1 MDREERRLR
10 RRKDTRDAV
19 VVLIVFAMIVA
30 LVVAGAVFGISKL
43 MSGRNHTPV
52 NGNAGADTQATET
65 QETESIPQTEE
76 PEATE
81 AQTQT
86 VVDPLV
92 EQAAQIVSGMTLE
105 EKVAQM
111 FFITPEALTGYGQV
125 TVAGDATNEAYQKYP
140 VGGLIYNSQNL
151 VDIDQTKTMMAK
163 MRQYAD
169 SRISLPV
176 FLGVDEEGGSV
187 TRIASNEAYG
197 LTNVDNMS
205 DIGATGDTQN
215 AYQAGVTIGTYL
227 SDLGF
232 NLDFAPVA
240 DVLTVSDSVIGNR
253 SFGTDSELVASMAL
267 SELQGLESMGIQGV
281 VKHFPG
287 HGGVSGDSHSGAVST
302 DKSLEELFAS
312 ELVPFQRAIDGGAEF
327 LMVGHIAAPNV
338 TGDDTPASLSK
349 VMITDV
355 LRTQMGYQGV
365 VITDAMNMTAIT
377 ANHAAD
383 EAAVLAVNAGADM
396 ILMPEDFGKAYNGVI
411 DAVNNGTIE
420 EYRINEAVVRIVK
433 AKLALSAQ

>member
-81 AQTQT
+81 VQTQT

-163 MRQYAD
+163 MQQYAD

-312 ELVPFQRAIDGGAEF
+312 ELVPFQRAIDGGAQF

-365 VITDAMNMTAIT
+365 VITGAMNMTAIT

>member
-19 VVLIVFAMIVA
+19 VVLTVFAMIVA

-163 MRQYAD
+163 MQQYAD

-187 TRIASNEAYG
+187 TRIASNEVYG
-197 LTNVDNMS
+197 LTNVNNMS

-312 ELVPFQRAIDGGAEF
+312 ELVPFQRAIDGGAQF

>member
-30 LVVAGAVFGISKL
+30 LVVAGALFGISKL

-163 MRQYAD
+163 MQQYAD

-253 SFGTDSELVASMAL
+253 SFGTDSELVASMTL

-420 EYRINEAVVRIVK
+420 EYRINEAAVRIVK

>member
-19 VVLIVFAMIVA
+19 VVLTVFAMIVA

-163 MRQYAD
+163 MQQYAD

-187 TRIASNEAYG
+187 TRIASNEVYG

>member
-19 VVLIVFAMIVA
+19 VVLTVFAMIVA

-81 AQTQT
+81 AQT

-163 MRQYAD
+163 MQQYAD

-197 LTNVDNMS
+197 LTNVNNMS

>member
-19 VVLIVFAMIVA
+19 VVLTVFAMIVA

-81 AQTQT
+81 TQT

-163 MRQYAD
+163 MQQYAD

-197 LTNVDNMS
+197 LTNIDNMS

-281 VKHFPG
+281 MKHFPG

-411 DAVNNGTIE
+411 DAVNNGTID

>member
-19 VVLIVFAMIVA
+19 VVLTVFAMIVA

-86 VVDPLV
+86 VVDPFV

-163 MRQYAD
+163 MQQYAD

>member
-19 VVLIVFAMIVA
+19 VVLTIFAMIVA

-81 AQTQT
+81 TQT

-163 MRQYAD
+163 MQQYAD

-197 LTNVDNMS
+197 LTNVNNIS

-281 VKHFPG
+281 MKHFPG

-355 LRTQMGYQGV
+355 LRNQMGYQGV

-411 DAVNNGTIE
+411 DAVNNGTID

>member
-19 VVLIVFAMIVA
+19 VVLTVFAMIVA

-163 MRQYAD
+163 MQQYAD

>member
-81 AQTQT
+81 VQTQT

-163 MRQYAD
+163 MQQYAD

-312 ELVPFQRAIDGGAEF
+312 ELVPFQRAIDGGAQF

-377 ANHAAD
+377 ANHAED

>member
-19 VVLIVFAMIVA
+19 VVLTVFAMIVA
-30 LVVAGAVFGISKL
+30 LVVAGAVFGIGKL

-81 AQTQT
+81 TQT

-163 MRQYAD
+163 MQQYAD

-197 LTNVDNMS
+197 ITNVNNMS

-281 VKHFPG
+281 MKHFPG

-411 DAVNNGTIE
+411 DAVNNGTID

>member
-19 VVLIVFAMIVA
+19 VVLTIFAMIVA

-81 AQTQT
+81 TQT

-163 MRQYAD
+163 MQQYAD

-197 LTNVDNMS
+197 ITNVSNMS

-281 VKHFPG
+281 MKHFPG

-411 DAVNNGTIE
+411 DAVNNGTID

>member
-19 VVLIVFAMIVA
+19 VVLTVFAMIVA

-81 AQTQT
+81 TQT

-163 MRQYAD
+163 MQQYAD

-197 LTNVDNMS
+197 ITNIDNMS

-281 VKHFPG
+281 MKHFPG
-287 HGGVSGDSHSGAVST
+287 HGGVSGDSHSGVVST

-411 DAVNNGTIE
+411 DAVNNGTID

>member
-163 MRQYAD
+163 MQQYAD

-197 LTNVDNMS
+197 ITNVNNMS

-312 ELVPFQRAIDGGAEF
+312 ELVPFQRAIDGGAQF

-338 TGDDTPASLSK
+338 TWDDTPASLSK

>member
-19 VVLIVFAMIVA
+19 VVLTVFAMIVA

-81 AQTQT
+81 TQT

-163 MRQYAD
+163 MQQYAD

-187 TRIASNEAYG
+187 TQIASNEAYG
-197 LTNVDNMS
+197 LTNVNNMS

-281 VKHFPG
+281 MKHFPG

-396 ILMPEDFGKAYNGVI
+396 ILVPEDFGKAYNGVI
-411 DAVNNGTIE
+411 DAVNNGTID

>member
-19 VVLIVFAMIVA
+19 VVLTVFAMIVA

-81 AQTQT
+81 TQT

-105 EKVAQM
+105 EKVAQI

-163 MRQYAD
+163 MQQYAD

-197 LTNVDNMS
+197 LTNVNNMS

-411 DAVNNGTIE
+411 DAVNNGTID

>member
-10 RRKDTRDAV
+10 RRQDTRDAIV
-19 VVLIVFAMIVA
+19 ILTVFAMIAA
-30 LVVAGAVFGISKL
+30 LLVAGAIFGISRL
-43 MSGRNHTPV
+43 MSGGSQKP
-52 NGNAGADTQATET
+52 AGGAAGTDTQATET

-76 PEATE
+76 PEETE
-81 AQTQT
+81 TQT

-151 VDIDQTKTMMAK
+151 VDIEQTKTMMAK
-163 MRQYAD
+163 MQEYAD

-197 LTNVDNMS
+197 LTDVGNMS
-205 DIGATGDTQN
+205 DIGATGDAQN

-240 DVLTVSDSVIGNR
+240 DVLTVSDSVIRNR

-267 SELQGLESMGIQGV
+267 SELQGLESMGVKGV

-302 DKSLEELFAS
+302 DKSLEELFAA
-312 ELVPFQRAIDGGAEF
+312 ELVPFQRAVDGGAEF

-396 ILMPEDFGKAYNGVI
+396 ILMPEDFEKAYKGVI

-433 AKLALSAQ
+433 AKLALSAQY

>member
-19 VVLIVFAMIVA
+19 VVLTIFAMIVA

-81 AQTQT
+81 TQT

-163 MRQYAD
+163 MQQYAD

-197 LTNVDNMS
+197 ITNVDNMS

-281 VKHFPG
+281 MKHFPG

-411 DAVNNGTIE
+411 DAVNNGTID

>member
-19 VVLIVFAMIVA
+19 VVLTIFAMIIA

-81 AQTQT
+81 TQT

-163 MRQYAD
+163 MQQYAD

-197 LTNVDNMS
+197 ITNIDNMS

-281 VKHFPG
+281 MKHFPG

-411 DAVNNGTIE
+411 DAVNNGTID

>member
-19 VVLIVFAMIVA
+19 VVLTIFAMIVA

-81 AQTQT
+81 TQT

-163 MRQYAD
+163 MQQYAD

-187 TRIASNEAYG
+187 ARIASNEAYG
-197 LTNVDNMS
+197 ITNVSNMS

-232 NLDFAPVA
+232 NFDFAPVA

-281 VKHFPG
+281 MKHFPG

-411 DAVNNGTIE
+411 DAVNNGTID

>member
-19 VVLIVFAMIVA
+19 VVLTIFAMIVA

-65 QETESIPQTEE
+65 QETEE

-81 AQTQT
+81 TQT

-163 MRQYAD
+163 MQQYAD

-197 LTNVDNMS
+197 LTNVNNMS

-411 DAVNNGTIE
+411 DAVNNGTID

>member
-1 MDREERRLR
+1 
-10 RRKDTRDAV
+10 
-19 VVLIVFAMIVA
+19 
-30 LVVAGAVFGISKL
+30 
-43 MSGRNHTPV
+43 MSGRNHAPV

-163 MRQYAD
+163 MQQYAD

-187 TRIASNEAYG
+187 TRIASNEVYG

>member
-163 MRQYAD
+163 MQQYAD

>member
-19 VVLIVFAMIVA
+19 VVLTVFAMIVA

-81 AQTQT
+81 TQT

-163 MRQYAD
+163 MQQYAD

-197 LTNVDNMS
+197 ITNVNNMS

-281 VKHFPG
+281 MKHFPG

-411 DAVNNGTIE
+411 DAVNNGTID

>member
-19 VVLIVFAMIVA
+19 VVLTVFAMIIA

-81 AQTQT
+81 TQT

-163 MRQYAD
+163 MQQYAD

-197 LTNVDNMS
+197 ITNVSDMS

-281 VKHFPG
+281 MKHFPG

-411 DAVNNGTIE
+411 DAVNNGTID

>member
-19 VVLIVFAMIVA
+19 VVLTVFAMIVA

-81 AQTQT
+81 TQT

-163 MRQYAD
+163 MQQYAD

-197 LTNVDNMS
+197 LTNVNNMS

-281 VKHFPG
+281 MKHFPG

-411 DAVNNGTIE
+411 DAVNNGTID

>member
-19 VVLIVFAMIVA
+19 VVLTVFAMIVA

-81 AQTQT
+81 TQT

-163 MRQYAD
+163 MQQYAD

>member
-19 VVLIVFAMIVA
+19 VVLTVFAMIVA

-65 QETESIPQTEE
+65 QETESISQTEE

-81 AQTQT
+81 TQT

-163 MRQYAD
+163 MQQYAD

-197 LTNVDNMS
+197 LTNVNNMS

-232 NLDFAPVA
+232 NFDFAPVA

-281 VKHFPG
+281 MKHFPG

-411 DAVNNGTIE
+411 DAVNNGTID

>member
-19 VVLIVFAMIVA
+19 VVLTVFAMIVA

-81 AQTQT
+81 TQT

-163 MRQYAD
+163 MQQYAD

-187 TRIASNEAYG
+187 TQIASNEAYG
-197 LTNVDNMS
+197 LTNVNNMS

-281 VKHFPG
+281 MKHFPG

-411 DAVNNGTIE
+411 DAVNNGTID

>member
-19 VVLIVFAMIVA
+19 VVLTVFAMIVA

-81 AQTQT
+81 TQT

-125 TVAGDATNEAYQKYP
+125 TVAGDATNEAYQKNP

-163 MRQYAD
+163 MQQYAD

-197 LTNVDNMS
+197 LTNVNNMS

>member
-19 VVLIVFAMIVA
+19 VVLTVFAMIVA
-30 LVVAGAVFGISKL
+30 LVVAGAVFGIGKL

-81 AQTQT
+81 TQT

-163 MRQYAD
+163 MQQYAD

-197 LTNVDNMS
+197 ITNVDNMS

-281 VKHFPG
+281 MKHFPG

-411 DAVNNGTIE
+411 DAVNNGTID

>member
-19 VVLIVFAMIVA
+19 VVLTVFAMIVA

-52 NGNAGADTQATET
+52 NGNVGADTQATET

-81 AQTQT
+81 TQT

-163 MRQYAD
+163 MQQYAD

-312 ELVPFQRAIDGGAEF
+312 ELVPFQKAIDGGAEF

>member
-19 VVLIVFAMIVA
+19 VVLTVFAMIVA

-81 AQTQT
+81 TQT

-125 TVAGDATNEAYQKYP
+125 TVAGDATNEAYQKNP

-163 MRQYAD
+163 MQQYAD

-176 FLGVDEEGGSV
+176 FLGVDEE
-187 TRIASNEAYG
+187 
-197 LTNVDNMS
+197 
-205 DIGATGDTQN
+205 
-215 AYQAGVTIGTYL
+215 
-227 SDLGF
+227 
-232 NLDFAPVA
+232 
-240 DVLTVSDSVIGNR
+240 
-253 SFGTDSELVASMAL
+253 
-267 SELQGLESMGIQGV
+267 
-281 VKHFPG
+281 
-287 HGGVSGDSHSGAVST
+287 
-302 DKSLEELFAS
+302 
-312 ELVPFQRAIDGGAEF
+312 
-327 LMVGHIAAPNV
+327 
-338 TGDDTPASLSK
+338 
-349 VMITDV
+349 
-355 LRTQMGYQGV
+355 
-365 VITDAMNMTAIT
+365 
-377 ANHAAD
+377 
-383 EAAVLAVNAGADM
+383 
-396 ILMPEDFGKAYNGVI
+396 
-411 DAVNNGTIE
+411 
-420 EYRINEAVVRIVK
+420 EAV
-433 AKLALSAQ
+433 

>member
-19 VVLIVFAMIVA
+19 VVLTIFAMIVA

-81 AQTQT
+81 TQT

-163 MRQYAD
+163 MQQYAD

-197 LTNVDNMS
+197 ITNIDNMS

-281 VKHFPG
+281 MKHFPG
-287 HGGVSGDSHSGAVST
+287 HGGVSGDSHSGVVST

-411 DAVNNGTIE
+411 DAVNNGTID

>member
-19 VVLIVFAMIVA
+19 VVLTIFAMIVA

-52 NGNAGADTQATET
+52 NGNAGADTQATE
-65 QETESIPQTEE
+65 
-76 PEATE
+76 
-81 AQTQT
+81 TQT

-163 MRQYAD
+163 MQQYAD

-197 LTNVDNMS
+197 LTNVNNMS

-411 DAVNNGTIE
+411 DAVNNGTID

>member
-81 AQTQT
+81 VQTQT

-163 MRQYAD
+163 MQQYAD

-197 LTNVDNMS
+197 FTNVDNMS

-312 ELVPFQRAIDGGAEF
+312 ELVPFQRAIDGGAQF

>member
-163 MRQYAD
+163 MQQYAD

-197 LTNVDNMS
+197 LTNVDDMS

-312 ELVPFQRAIDGGAEF
+312 ELVPFQRAIDGGAQF

>member
-43 MSGRNHTPV
+43 MSGRNHTPA
-52 NGNAGADTQATET
+52 NGIAGADTQATET

-163 MRQYAD
+163 MQQYAD

-187 TRIASNEAYG
+187 TRIASNEAYW

-240 DVLTVSDSVIGNR
+240 DVLTISDSVIGNR
-253 SFGTDSELVASMAL
+253 SFGTDSELVASMTL